1 MSLGHAICSAWMQT
15 GSSQSLLSSLV
26 LTSSIS
32 KSGQHPR
39 WKNNKQCS
47 AFIKSICPVALT
59 LCSMCFRNKETKVLQ
74 WLQPE
79 VCHSLVHEWTIFAW
93 SGSHGFQDTQGVL
106 QPGTTA
112 KASYP
117 ANSLHAIM
125 PGWKK
130 SSFKCWLQVIYH
142 PILSVSI
149 VNIKARQITKVDK
162 NEEIF
167 IKDHTDKYKTSKN
180 SQHIFHHRYL
190 FILKCLT

>member
-1 MSLGHAICSAWMQT
+1 MQT
-15 GSSQSLLSSLV
+15 GSWQSLLSSLV

-39 WKNNKQCS
+39 WKNKKQCY
-47 AFIKSICPVALT
+47 AFIKLICPVALT
-59 LCSMCFRNKETKVLQ
+59 LCSTCFTNKERKVLQ

-79 VCHSLVHEWTIFAW
+79 VCHSLVHDWTIFAW

-112 KASYP
+112 KASCP

-130 SSFKCWLQVIYH
+130 
-142 PILSVSI
+142 VSLWYITYIKWMKFLMNKKNDNLHWENTLKAHI
-149 VNIKARQITKVDK
+149 VNIRQVKTV
-162 NEEIF
+162 EIF
-167 IKDHTDKYKTSKN
+167 
-180 SQHIFHHRYL
+180 
-190 FILKCLT
+190 FIINICLSCLKCLTLNSWQTLKVTL